1 MATILLAEDNTS
13 VRMSVRETLIRL
25 GHDVLEVTN
34 GLDAVRIYREM
45 VPDVVLMDIGMP
57 AKDGLTA
64 VKEIRAFDPFARV
77 AMLTAYGMENI
88 VQQARELGVSDFIVK
103 PFVRSR
109 LLAGIDKMLRG
120 PLAPMGAL

>member
-1 MATILLAEDNTS
+1 MATVLLAEDNAS
-13 VRMSVRETLIRL
+13 VRMSVRETLRKL

-34 GLDAVRIYREM
+34 GLDAVRVYRDM

-64 VKEIRAFDPFARV
+64 AKEIRDFDPFARV

-109 LLAGIDKMLRG
+109 LLAGIEKMLRG
-120 PLAPMGAL
+120 PLEPMGAV